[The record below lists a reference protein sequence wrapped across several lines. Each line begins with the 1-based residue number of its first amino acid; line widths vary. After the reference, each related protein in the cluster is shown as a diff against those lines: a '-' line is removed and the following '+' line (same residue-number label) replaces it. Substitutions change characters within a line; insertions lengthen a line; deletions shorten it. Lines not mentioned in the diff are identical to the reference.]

1 MKDKIL
7 NVLSRFRKRI
17 AGTGNDQLSDVLQ
30 NLMDEKRDLIKN
42 YEENRKEL
50 QGKVDCLEQE
60 LVVVRSSAALSDS
73 KADMHYAEVKRL
85 KKLND
90 QYREVLEEFA
100 QYFKS
105 GNDVPVSRAAI
116 DANSKVVQKLN
127 EVLEDVDT
135 NVHG

>member
-17 AGTGNDQLSDVLQ
+17 AGTGNDQQ
-30 NLMDEKRDLIKN
+30 ERIN
-42 YEENRKEL
+42 Y
-50 QGKVDCLEQE
+50 LEQE